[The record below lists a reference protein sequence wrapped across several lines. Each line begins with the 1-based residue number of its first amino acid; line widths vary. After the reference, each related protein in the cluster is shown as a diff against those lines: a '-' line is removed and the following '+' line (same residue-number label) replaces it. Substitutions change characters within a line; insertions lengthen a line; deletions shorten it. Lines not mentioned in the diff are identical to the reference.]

1 MKTDVIN
8 ILNSFLEPG
17 METDALQLS
26 TGHINKTYKILVDG
40 TPAYI
45 LQQINHKVFS
55 DIDGLMQNTRLVLST
70 LAAYVAQ
77 KPGQLQVQDLIQT
90 LDGKW
95 VHRDNE
101 GGYWRMFSYINGA
114 KTIESVR
121 RYSHAYEGGKAYGMF
136 LEGVSGLTP
145 DQLTTV
151 IPDFHSLELRYKA
164 FEHALELNP
173 VNRKPEAAAEIAFA
187 RGKID
192 SMMLIPEMILSGE
205 LPLRIVHN
213 DTKFNNLIF
222 SSDGRAIAVTDLDT
236 VMPGTSLFDFGDAI
250 RTAANKSRE
259 DEPDVR
265 KILFDISVFESFAAG
280 YIESAGE
287 LLTGKE
293 IELFP
298 VAAQYMTYIM
308 GIRFLTDFLHG
319 DEYYHTRYPGHNLT
333 RCRAQ
338 FALLGRMDEQIKV
351 MDKAISRVT
360 ARLNAVKS

>member
-1 MKTDVIN
+1 MKTDVKN
-8 ILNSFLEPG
+8 ILDSFLEPDA
-17 METDALQLS
+17 ETDALQLS
-26 TGHINKTYKILVDG
+26 IGHINKTYKILVDG
-40 TPAYI
+40 IPSYI

-70 LAAYVAQ
+70 LSAYVAQ

-95 VHRDNE
+95 VHRDNA

-145 DQLTTV
+145 DQFTAV

-250 RTAANKSRE
+250 RTAANRGRE
-259 DEPDVR
+259 DESDIH
-265 KILFDISVFESFAAG
+265 KISFDISVFESFAAG
-280 YIESAGE
+280 YIECAGT
-287 LLTGKE
+287 LLTRKE
-293 IELFP
+293 ISLFP
-298 VAAQYMTYIM
+298 VAAQYMTFIM
-308 GIRFLTDFLHG
+308 GIRFLTDFING
-319 DEYYHTRYPGHNLT
+319 DLYYPTRYPGHNLT

-338 FALLGRMDEQIKV
+338 FTLFSKMDEQMQAMNKII
-351 MDKAISRVT
+351 ARVT